1 MSKTTAGYLTEGGL
15 DPMKPTPLVLAA
27 MVALR
32 VDNMGDTCPAW
43 IASAERRCGKPAT
56 DGHLCARHH
65 QVAVRRWDART
76 AAEATRAERY
86 ATDRAILAP
95 TKRARLADVEA
106 EIARR
111 EPSAPLDRAAYTGN
125 VHPSIARRR
134 RSHLTDTNVTRMAA
148 LHREADQLRAWLKGA
163 IAEAIEVER

>member
-1 MSKTTAGYLTEGGL
+1 
-15 DPMKPTPLVLAA
+15 MKPTPLMLAA

-43 IASAERRCGKPAT
+43 IASADRKCGKPRAV
-56 DGHLCARHH
+56 GYLCARHDK
-65 QVAVRRWDART
+65 VARRTWETRA
-76 AAEATRAERY
+76 AAEATRSERY

-95 TKRARLADVEA
+95 MKRARLADVEA

-125 VHPSIARRR
+125 VHPSIARRP
-134 RSHLTDTNVTRMAA
+134 HLTDTNVSRMAA
-148 LHREADQLRAWLKGA
+148 LHREADQLRAWLK
-163 IAEAIEVER
+163 EDS

>member
-1 MSKTTAGYLTEGGL
+1 
-15 DPMKPTPLVLAA
+15 MKPTPLMLAA

-43 IASAERRCGKPAT
+43 MDTAERKCGKPRAV
-56 DGHLCARHH
+56 GYLCARHDK
-65 QVAVRRWDART
+65 VARRTWETRAAADAM
-76 AAEATRAERY
+76 RAERY

-111 EPSAPLDRAAYTGN
+111 EPSMPKDRAAYTGN
-125 VHPSIARRR
+125 VHPSIARRP
-134 RSHLTDTNVTRMAA
+134 HLTDTNVTRMAA
-148 LHREADQLRAWLKGA
+148 LHREADQLRAWLK
-163 IAEAIEVER
+163 EDS

>member
-1 MSKTTAGYLTEGGL
+1 
-15 DPMKPTPLVLAA
+15 MKPTPLMLAA

-43 IASAERRCGKPAT
+43 IASADRKCGKPRAV
-56 DGHLCARHH
+56 GYLCARHDK
-65 QVAVRRWDART
+65 VARRTWETRA

-95 TKRARLADVEA
+95 MKRARLADVEA

-125 VHPSIARRR
+125 IHPSIARRP
-134 RSHLTDTNVTRMAA
+134 HLTDTNVTRMAA
-148 LHREADQLRAWLKGA
+148 LHREADQLRAWLK
-163 IAEAIEVER
+163 EDS

>member
-1 MSKTTAGYLTEGGL
+1 
-15 DPMKPTPLVLAA
+15 MKPTPLMLAA

-32 VDNMGDTCPAW
+32 PPTPGDALCPAW
-43 IASAERRCGKPAT
+43 LDTAERRCGKPVT

-76 AAEATRAERY
+76 AVEAARSERY

-95 TKRARLADVEA
+95 AKRARLADVEA

-125 VHPSIARRR
+125 VHPSIARR
-134 RSHLTDTNVTRMAA
+134 SHLTDANVTRMAA
-148 LHREADQLRAWLKGA
+148 LHREADQLRAWLK
-163 IAEAIEVER
+163 EDS

>member
-1 MSKTTAGYLTEGGL
+1 
-15 DPMKPTPLVLAA
+15 MKPTPLMLAA
-27 MVALR
+27 MVVLR

-43 IASAERRCGKPAT
+43 IASADRKCGKSRAV
-56 DGHLCARHH
+56 GYLCARHDK
-65 QVAVRRWDART
+65 VARRTREARA
-76 AAEATRAERY
+76 AAEALRSERY

-125 VHPSIARRR
+125 VHPSIARRP
-134 RSHLTDTNVTRMAA
+134 HLTDTNVTRMAA
-148 LHREADQLRAWLKGA
+148 LHREADQLRAWLK
-163 IAEAIEVER
+163 EDS

>member
-1 MSKTTAGYLTEGGL
+1 
-15 DPMKPTPLVLAA
+15 MKPTPLVLAA

-43 IASAERRCGKPAT
+43 IASAERRCGKPVT

-76 AAEATRAERY
+76 AVEAARSERY

-125 VHPSIARRR
+125 VHPSIARRP
-134 RSHLTDTNVTRMAA
+134 HLTDTNVARMAA
-148 LHREADQLRAWLKGA
+148 LHREADQLRAWLK
-163 IAEAIEVER
+163 EDS